1 MENLLAQIGLIVNK
15 YEEIEKVNATN
26 FNIFSILKLERNEV
40 ETHSYFIYELLNPQG
55 THNQGDIFVKLFIT
69 TVLGL
74 DINDDSVIKVKREDL
89 TSNNRRI
96 DFTIQTSKYQIGIEM
111 KIDAQDQDEQLNDYL
126 IELKKNAVNSQEAK
140 LYYLTLFGYEA
151 SKSSVRGL
159 KLNKDYYAISF
170 SVEILKWLEK
180 CIEKSATIPILRE
193 GLVQYKNLINKI
205 TNKTDK
211 NKEKQMH
218 SIIGTQTNMKL
229 AGDIIKEYPKI
240 WAKKELEFWN
250 NLRDNLQEEIPKEFE
265 IKDYLDIWED
275 ENNKEKFDDDKVL
288 ENIINIR
295 QKKYYSVGFAIK
307 YQIDKNIKVD
317 LYICEWNDTISIYFA
332 VYKNNSDDLIMNDK
346 LELITNDIGLTRKD
360 KNERYKYIDK
370 KITFYGRYQT
380 EPSYELFDNDK
391 FNEAINYVNN
401 EIISIATK
409 IKDERNNIINAI
421 K

>member
-96 DFTIQTSKYQIGIEM
+96 DFTIQTLKYQIGIEM
-111 KIDAQDQDEQLNDYL
+111 KIDAQDQDEQLSDYL
-126 IELKKNAVNSQEAK
+126 IELNERTVKSQDVK

-151 SKSSVRGL
+151 SKSSAKGL

-170 SVEILKWLEK
+170 SVDILNWLEK

-205 TNKTDK
+205 TNTTDK

-240 WAKKELEFWN
+240 WAKKELKFWETLWN
-250 NLRDNLQEEIPKEFE
+250 KLEEEIPKEFK
-265 IKDYLDIWED
+265 IKDYLDIWL
-275 ENNKEKFDDDKVL
+275 DDKAKEFDKDTVL
-288 ENIINIR
+288 QNIINIR
-295 QKKYYSVGFAIK
+295 QKKYDSVGFVIE
-307 YQIDKNIKVD
+307 YQIDKNIRVD
-317 LYICEWNDTISIYFA
+317 LYICEWDNTISISPQST
-332 VYKNNSDDLIMNDK
+332 NN
-346 LELITNDIGLTRKD
+346 
-360 KNERYKYIDK
+360 
-370 KITFYGRYQT
+370 
-380 EPSYELFDNDK
+380 
-391 FNEAINYVNN
+391 
-401 EIISIATK
+401 
-409 IKDERNNIINAI
+409 
-421 K
+421 

>member
-205 TNKTDK
+205 TNTTDK
-211 NKEKQMH
+211 NKEKQ
-218 SIIGTQTNMKL
+218 L
-229 AGDIIKEYPKI
+229 
-240 WAKKELEFWN
+240 
-250 NLRDNLQEEIPKEFE
+250 
-265 IKDYLDIWED
+265 
-275 ENNKEKFDDDKVL
+275 
-288 ENIINIR
+288 
-295 QKKYYSVGFAIK
+295 
-307 YQIDKNIKVD
+307 
-317 LYICEWNDTISIYFA
+317 
-332 VYKNNSDDLIMNDK
+332 
-346 LELITNDIGLTRKD
+346 
-360 KNERYKYIDK
+360 
-370 KITFYGRYQT
+370 
-380 EPSYELFDNDK
+380 
-391 FNEAINYVNN
+391 
-401 EIISIATK
+401 
-409 IKDERNNIINAI
+409 
-421 K
+421 